1 MDSSAGRLGEEM
13 KDRILTGWHAQRWLR
28 LVFAVVFLAAGIT
41 RQEPVAWFAA
51 IFFGI
56 QAVFDVGCCGS
67 VGCTSSRIEPTGTLD
82 VEVNYEE
89 IKDR

>member
-1 MDSSAGRLGEEM
+1 M

-28 LVFAVVFLAAGIT
+28 LVFAAVFLAAGIT

-51 IFFGI
+51 IFFGV
-56 QAVFDVGCCGS
+56 QAVFDVGCCRAA
-67 VGCTSSRIEPTGTLD
+67 GCASSRIEPTTPLD